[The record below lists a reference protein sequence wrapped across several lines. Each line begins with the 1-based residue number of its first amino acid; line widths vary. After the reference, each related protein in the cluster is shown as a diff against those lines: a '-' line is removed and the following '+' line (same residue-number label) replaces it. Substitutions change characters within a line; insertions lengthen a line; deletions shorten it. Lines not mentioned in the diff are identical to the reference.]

1 MSVISAPKKPS
12 IAADTV
18 AGEERF
24 TYAGNE
30 RDSWFSE
37 IRLDFPGHDAIWAM
51 ATADDG
57 RVYIGLAG
65 EHNAGDA
72 MLIALNVDTKEIEV
86 IADCFKLFGDQRGA
100 GRMPHSKIHF
110 AICPVGDDVFFATHV
125 SGAVSESDLVDPI
138 GHGPVADPMTGFEGG
153 RLLRYNMTEKKLH
166 QYGVIVAGEGIR
178 CLRVADDASWAA
190 GITYPKHRFF
200 WKDLKTDET
209 YISGRVGRFGGIDL
223 FVAPDGTIWGAHD
236 GFEGTQAG
244 QMYRFDPATR
254 RLVDVLAFLPRS
266 TTEAMSYPEVGSHVL
281 HMTESPD
288 GHALVSSY
296 GESRVSMFDPV
307 SQRVWDWGAVWDKP
321 PVRRLRDNLKEKP
334 GVLPS
339 HRLATKPYFAWCPAF
354 GPTAEFKV
362 GNTVYDRIV
371 WYGEERWEYERNVRL
386 VAVAYQH
393 DNPWRFAKILYD
405 TPNVDGHPA
414 GHWAA
419 SAVLPDGR
427 ICFAD
432 RVRGADA
439 EHGKFLRV
447 AIFRPPTTLSDLTP
461 VE

>member
-1 MSVISAPKKPS
+1 MATSEKSTPI
-12 IAADTV
+12 TV
-18 AGEERF
+18 AGEQRF
-24 TYAGNE
+24 QYSGQQL
-30 RDSWFSE
+30 DSWFSE

-65 EHNAGDA
+65 EHNRGDA
-72 MLIALNVDTKEIEV
+72 MLIALNVDTREIEI
-86 IADCFKLFGDQRGA
+86 IADCVKLFGDQRA
-100 GRMPHSKIHF
+100 QGRMPHSKIHF

-125 SGAVSESDLVDPI
+125 SGALTEEDLVGPIGAGPIADPI
-138 GHGPVADPMTGFEGG
+138 SGFEGG

-166 QYGVIVAGEGIR
+166 SYGVIVAGEGIR
-178 CLRVADDASWAA
+178 CLRVAEDASWAA

-200 WKDLKTDET
+200 YKDLKTDET

-223 FVAPDGTIWGAHD
+223 FVDAKGLIWGAHD
-236 GFEGTQAG
+236 GFEGTQSG
-244 QMYRFDPATR
+244 QMYYFDPATR
-254 RLVDVLAFLPRS
+254 RLVDVPAFLPRS
-266 TTEAMSYPEVGSHVL
+266 TADAMSYPEVGSHVL
-281 HMTESPD
+281 HMTDSPD
-288 GHALVSSY
+288 GQALVSSY
-296 GESRVSMFDPV
+296 GESRVAMFDPV
-307 SQRVWDWGAVWDKP
+307 SQRVWDWGAVWDRP
-321 PVRRLRDNLKEKP
+321 PVRKLKEGFVKKHHH
-334 GVLPS
+334 LPS
-339 HRLATKPYFAWCPAF
+339 HHLKTKPYFAWCPAF
-354 GPTAEFKV
+354 GPAGSYTV
-362 GNTVYDRIV
+362 GDQTYDRLV

-386 VAVAYQH
+386 VAVAYRH
-393 DNPWRFAKILYD
+393 DDPGQFAKVLYG
-405 TPNVDGHPA
+405 TPNVEGHHA

-447 AIFRPPTTLSDLTP
+447 TVFRPPTTLSDLTP